1 MKKKAIFIS
10 HSSKD
15 DGFVKEL
22 RQYLEALQL
31 DVWADSRKLAGGDVL
46 EAEIKDAIQNARAF
60 ILVLSRDTFNSAWVL
75 KETRAAL
82 KVKKNQ
88 GDAYRVIPLLL
99 PGVEP
104 AALGLYLQEEPVGV
118 RVGVGPGGVVEALPA
133 IMAALGERLPDDN
146 QLSISVEQ
154 NKSFSGVRTGGA
166 VFQKSP
172 LVAEDIN
179 STLNELVLEL
189 VDPVMTLADGIR
201 RAGATARLIFYPGE
215 KGLRDVESERFSFTA
230 AMGPI
235 ERDDLSWYLER
246 FAQWPIGVFK
256 DRAEKVVKLLPQW
269 GQALFKAV
277 FHDAAV
283 RNVLM
288 AWEKSGGAGGAG
300 DRRFTVYVNS
310 SLVNA
315 EAGKQAE
322 ANEAG
327 ALLLGLPW
335 ELLHDGRSY
344 LFQGGQPVQVRRR
357 LPNRVSVERRVSQ
370 PPIRVL
376 LVSPRPEDDAA
387 GYMDHRVSALP
398 LVTALESLGDL
409 VELTVLAPPTF
420 RAMQG
425 ELDRAHKKGVP
436 YHVVHFDGHGVFS
449 KKTGLGGLCFEDP
462 QDSAKLEAR
471 KSELV
476 DAQKIA
482 EVFKAHRVSLVFL
495 DACQSAKSEDDP
507 TASVAARLLDEGV
520 AAVVAMSHSVLVETA
535 KRFVESFYGELAT
548 GSRVGEAMLAGHKA
562 LYGDAYRGK
571 VFGAG
576 KLYMQDWFTPVL
588 YQEREDLRLLTCAFS
603 RGAEEINTRVL
614 ENRFGNLPGTPG
626 HSFVGRSRELLKLE
640 RLLALESFA
649 VVCGQGGEGKTTLAV
664 ELARWLVRSRRFG
677 RAVFVS
683 LEDVYD
689 VRTVVDRIGRQL
701 VSNYSVAEYKDD
713 ELLSKALQPI
723 ERELRNHRT
732 MIVLDNMETI
742 LPPPKIDKSFH
753 GGDRGAA
760 FSKGAPLERFDSES
774 LQSFFKL
781 CQKLLKIGET
791 RVLFTSREAL
801 PEPFAAKLRHVVLG
815 RLTKND
821 AVELVQR
828 AMTAAGITPKEDE
841 RGGAQPEVEAL
852 VEAVNGHARGLVL
865 LAPYIGEFGV
875 GQTTE
880 RLGQLMAELDKEYPN
895 ERERSLFA
903 SVELSLQRLSPH
915 VREKIQP
922 LGVFQGGG
930 NIVTIGLVLELNE
943 EEILLLAA
951 ELMQTGLAVPMG
963 YGFYRF
969 DPALCPYLRLG
980 MDEVALEKSTAR
992 WIESMRQ
999 LSVFLYKQHFQ
1010 NAQVSATLTL
1020 LELPN
1025 LMVLLDL
1032 VRAQGDAEKTVD
1044 LATSLEQ
1051 LIAPLGRSHLLA
1063 RVVAIREEEVK
1074 KLEQGGWSHTR
1085 FVSAKAQIERLLGK
1099 GNFPQALQEAQGLLE
1114 KCRRAGEDAYKEA
1127 LYDTAMAYILLGRIL
1142 KMGGASQAALPLIE
1156 EAYTRF
1162 QRLAGQGRTDAACMA
1177 SACLTEKG
1185 DCLLFLGR
1193 YEEAAAAY
1201 EEGIQLSVK
1210 LKNERGVAVGKGQLG
1225 TVRMKQGHY
1234 ADALGA
1240 YAEAIKIFTELGEPA
1255 TVAIYLHQTG
1265 MVHEEA
1271 GQWEAAEQAYRQ
1283 AQAIEV
1289 QHHNPAGEAST
1300 LNQLGNL
1307 YQKMDRLEEAVIFF
1321 RQAADKSVEIGDMA
1335 KEGLRR
1341 NNLANTLIKLKR
1353 YNQARTE
1360 ILRAIEC
1367 KEPYGHAALPWTSYN
1382 ILCDLE
1388 RAEGNAEAAQAAREQ
1403 AMQLYLAYRRDGGE
1417 NQTGAGRLC
1426 LAVGQAIK
1434 ANQTAEVAAALEERL
1449 KQPGISSL
1457 MKTFIPK
1464 LQAILAGSRDPGLAD
1479 DPELWFM
1486 DAVEVRRLMEEMQ

>member
-1 MKKKAIFIS
+1 MKKKTIFIS

-31 DVWADSRKLAGGDVL
+31 EVWADSRKLAGGDVL
-46 EAEIKDAIQNARAF
+46 EPEIKKAIADARAF
-60 ILVLSRDTFNSAWVL
+60 ILVLSPNTINSAWVL
-75 KETRAAL
+75 KETKAAL
-82 KVKKNQ
+82 IEKKNQ

-104 AALGLYLQEEPVGV
+104 AALGLYFQEEPVGV
-118 RVGVGPGGVVEALPA
+118 KVEFGPGGVVEALPA
-133 IMAALGERLPDDN
+133 IMAALGERLSDDN
-146 QLSISVEQ
+146 QLSKSVEQ

-166 VFQKSP
+166 AFQKSP

-179 STLNELVLEL
+179 STLHELVLEL
-189 VDPVMTLADGIR
+189 VDPVMTETDGIR

-230 AMGPI
+230 AIGPI

-256 DRAEKVVKLLPQW
+256 DRAEKVEEQLPEW

-288 AWEKSGGAGGAG
+288 AWEKSGGAGDAG

-370 PPIRVL
+370 PPIRIL
-376 LVSPRPEDDAA
+376 LVSPRPEDGAA
-387 GYMDHRVSALP
+387 GYIDHRVSALP

-420 RAMQG
+420 PAMQG

-462 QDSAKLEAR
+462 QDAKKLEER
-471 KSELV
+471 KSQLV
-476 DAQKIA
+476 DSQKIA

-495 DACQSAKSEDDP
+495 EACQSAKSEDDP

-535 KRFVESFYGELAT
+535 KRFVENFYLELAA

-576 KLYMQDWFTPVL
+576 KLYMQDWFVPLL
-588 YQEREDLRLLTCAFS
+588 YQEREDLRLLTCAPS
-603 RGAEEINTRVL
+603 RGVEEIRDQIL
-614 ENRFGNLPGTPG
+614 ENRFGDLPGTPG
-626 HSFVGRSRELLKLE
+626 HHFVGRSRELLKLE

-701 VSNYSVAEYKDD
+701 KSNYSVAEYKDD
-713 ELLSKALQPI
+713 ELLTKALQPI

-732 MIVLDNMETI
+732 LIVLDNMESI
-742 LPPPKIDKSFH
+742 LPINKSFH

-760 FSKGAPLERFDSES
+760 FSKGAPLDRFDSES
-774 LQSFFKL
+774 LQTFFHL

-791 RVLFTSREAL
+791 RVLFTSRESL
-801 PEPFAAKLRHVVLG
+801 PEPFAATVKHVVLG
-815 RLTKND
+815 RLTKDD

-828 AMTAAGITPKEDE
+828 AMTAAGLTPREDE

-875 GQTTE
+875 GRTTE

-903 SVELSLQRLSPH
+903 SVELSLRRLSPDI
-915 VREKIQP
+915 RKKIQP

-930 NIVTIGLVLELNE
+930 HVYPISKVLELAE

-951 ELMQTGLAVPMG
+951 ELMQPGLAVPMD
-963 YGFYRF
+963 YGFFRL
-969 DPALCPYLRLG
+969 DPALCPYLRRG
-980 MDEVALEKSTAR
+980 MDEGALEASTAR

-1010 NAQVSATLTL
+1010 NAQLSATLTL

-1051 LIAPLGRSHLLA
+1051 LIAALGRPHLLA
-1063 RVVAIREEEVK
+1063 RVITIRETETK

-1085 FVSAKAQIERLLGK
+1085 FVSAKTQIERLLEK
-1099 GNFPQALQEAQGLLE
+1099 GNFPQAFREAQGLLE
-1114 KCRRAGEDAYKEA
+1114 KCRQAGEDAYDEA
-1127 LYDTAMAYILLGRIL
+1127 PYDTAMAFKLLGQAL

-1162 QRLAGQGRTDAACMA
+1162 QRLAGQGDNDASRMA
-1177 SACLTEKG
+1177 SVCLAEKG
-1185 DCLLFLGR
+1185 DCLSNLGR

-1201 EEGIQLSVK
+1201 EEGIQSAAK
-1210 LKNERGVAVGKGQLG
+1210 LKDDRQVAAVKGQLG
-1225 TVRMKQGHY
+1225 TVRMKQGRY

-1240 YAEAIKIFTELGEPA
+1240 YAEAIKIFTDLNEPA
-1255 TVAIYLHQTG
+1255 SVAAMLHQTG
-1265 MVHEEA
+1265 RVHEEA
-1271 GQWEAAEQAYRQ
+1271 GQWEAAEQDYRQ
-1283 AQAIEV
+1283 ALAIKV
-1289 QHHNPAGEAST
+1289 QQHNPAGEAST

-1307 YQKMDRLEEAVIFF
+1307 YDKMDRLEEAVIFF
-1321 RQAADKSVEIGDMA
+1321 RQAADKYDEIRDMA
-1335 KEGLRR
+1335 KEGFVRS
-1341 NNLANTLIKLKR
+1341 NLANTLTKLKR
-1353 YNQARTE
+1353 YNEARTE

-1367 KEPYGHAALPWTSYN
+1367 DKPYGHAATPWKTYD

-1388 RAEGNAEAAQAAREQ
+1388 RAEGNAEAAQAAREK
-1403 AMQLYLAYRRDGGE
+1403 AIQLYLAYRRDGGE
-1417 NQTGAGRLC
+1417 NYEPSGRLC
-1426 LAVGQAIK
+1426 LAVGQALK
-1434 ANQTAEVAAALEERL
+1434 ENKTTEMAAALETFL
-1449 KQPGISSL
+1449 KKPGIPSY
-1457 MKTFIPK
+1457 MKTLIPK

-1479 DPELWFM
+1479 DPELHYM
-1486 DAVEVRRLMEEMQ
+1486 DAVEVRRLIENLNDE